1 MSDRSIV
8 SRLKN
13 MYFGWYTVIAGAI
26 IALWGYGSWYYGMS
40 ALFTP
45 LLEEM
50 DRRDG
55 GNPRIGATLRIFGG
69 RSLTS
74 TDIEGLLLSLE
85 AFEN

>member
-1 MSDRSIV
+1 MSTSDDMDESIPIEIGHGRD
-8 SRLKN
+8 SSLISLGEFERYLTR
-13 MYFGWYTVIAGAI
+13 FEE
-26 IALWGYGSWYYGMS
+26 
-40 ALFTP
+40 

-55 GNPRIGATLRIFGG
+55 GNPRIGATLGIFGG

-74 TDIEGLLLSLE
+74 TDIEGLLISLE

>member
-1 MSDRSIV
+1 MSTSGDMDESIPIEIGHGGDP
-8 SRLKN
+8 SFISLGEFERYLTR
-13 MYFGWYTVIAGAI
+13 FEE
-26 IALWGYGSWYYGMS
+26 
-40 ALFTP
+40 

-55 GNPRIGATLRIFGG
+55 GNPRIGATLGIFGG

-74 TDIEGLLLSLE
+74 TDIDGLLLSLE